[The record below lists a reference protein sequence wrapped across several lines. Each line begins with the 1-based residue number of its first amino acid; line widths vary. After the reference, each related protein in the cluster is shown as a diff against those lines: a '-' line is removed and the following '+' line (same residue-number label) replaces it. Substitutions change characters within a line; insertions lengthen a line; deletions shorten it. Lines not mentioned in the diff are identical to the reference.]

1 MRKILLCLIL
11 ACGIAASWAIPNGL
25 SLHNTSRLG
34 LVGSGDGSGQQG
46 PPAGV
51 RITEELDRRL
61 TEEGDVRINEEVLA
75 IGNRVDENGNR
86 RITEEGDNRVIE

>member
-1 MRKILLCLIL
+1 
-11 ACGIAASWAIPNGL
+11 
-25 SLHNTSRLG
+25 
-34 LVGSGDGSGQQG
+34 
-46 PPAGV
+46 
-51 RITEELDRRL
+51 L